1 MIASFAARN
10 YAAIMV
16 DITSSGAAVE
26 TASTGPVTEKQ
37 RIRSIDTLRGVA
49 LLGILL
55 LNIIAFA
62 NPFAAYFDPRVD
74 GADSGLNLAVAMAVD
89 IWFEGSFRTIFS
101 MLFGAGLLIFIAKPG
116 VDESVTKSLYY
127 RRTLLL
133 VCFGLFNAYFL
144 IWAGD
149 ILYAYGMTGLLLYFF
164 RNFPAK
170 KLAQFAALIFLLLGV
185 LHTGLHFNSRA
196 IYADY
201 QAVAALPA
209 STELTADQQE
219 TVELWDAFQRQQ
231 FSAPDQITEETEARQ
246 GGYVSNFVVTAG
258 LNIQLQTFIFLI
270 SDLWDVGAMMLLG
283 MAFMKWKIFDA
294 SRSLRFYLKMTA
306 IGFVVGLTVNTWE
319 VVTYV
324 SSGYEPFWTATARPS
339 YDIGRLAMAVGY
351 IGLVMTICKL
361 GILSWLRHAL
371 ACVGQM
377 ALTNYLSQSLICN
390 IIFIGF
396 GFGLFAQLER
406 TEIYYVVFGVWVF
419 QLIFSVIWL
428 KHYRFGPAEWLWRS
442 LTYKKKQS
450 LKLQAALHL
459 T

>member
-1 MIASFAARN
+1 
-10 YAAIMV
+10 MV
-16 DITSSGAAVE
+16 DTTSSSAVVE
-26 TASTGPVTEKQ
+26 TSGPVTEKQ

-116 VDESVTKSLYY
+116 VDESVTKALYY

-133 VCFGLFNAYFL
+133 VCFGLFNSYFL

-164 RNFPAK
+164 RDFPAK
-170 KLAQFAALIFLLLGV
+170 KLAQFALLIFLLLGI
-185 LHTGLHFNSRA
+185 LHTGLHFSARA
-196 IYADY
+196 LYEEY
-201 QAVAALPA
+201 QAVVTMPA
-209 STELTADQQE
+209 GTELTTEQQQA
-219 TVELWDAFQRQQ
+219 VENWDLFQQQQ
-231 FSAPDQITEETEARQ
+231 FSAPDQIAAEIEARQ
-246 GGYVSNFVVTAG
+246 GGYVSNFVVTAA
-258 LNIQLQTFIFLI
+258 NNFAFQTFVFLI
-270 SDLWDVGAMMLLG
+270 NNLWDAGAMMLLG

-294 SRSLRFYLKMTA
+294 SRSMNFYIKMTV
-306 IGFVVGLTVNTWE
+306 IGFTVGLTVNTWE

-324 SSGYEPFWTATARPS
+324 SSGFEPFWTATARPS
-339 YDIGRLAMAVGY
+339 YDIGRLSMALGY
-351 IGLVMTICKL
+351 IGLVMIICKL
-361 GILSWLRHAL
+361 GVLSWLRHAL
-371 ACVGQM
+371 ACIGQM

-390 IIFIGF
+390 IIFMGF

-406 TEIYYVVFGVWVF
+406 VEIYYVVFGIWIF
-419 QLIFSVIWL
+419 QLLFSVYWL

-450 LKLQAALHL
+450 LKLQDA
-459 T
+459 